1 MSDSLSWDLPCVTKW
16 VSAFHSLELIRFFC
30 KFSLF
35 ILCSCLSIL
44 YSFIYLCRIGLFSH
58 WYPKPDAMCSLL
70 FHQWCSIIPWLGK
83 GSELPAEVSKKEG
96 FSWKSSC
103 PYPQYIS
110 LPLSSCCR
118 PLLIFCFLTGYVS
131 FTGTW
136 SSLSRILRWTCYYL
150 WFSSFQD
157 FAKKNPVLPSSLWTM
172 YLISCYLWAY
182 FSIVPPTYLQVYKST
197 SLCKIWK
204 TLMHGDH
211 TLLYY
216 QFIKNLLRDLYVW
229 T

>member
-1 MSDSLSWDLPCVTKW
+1 MQC
-16 VSAFHSLELIRFFC
+16 A
-30 KFSLF
+30 LF
-35 ILCSCLSIL
+35 
-44 YSFIYLCRIGLFSH
+44 
-58 WYPKPDAMCSLL
+58 
-70 FHQWCSIIPWLGK
+70 CSINDVRSFPDLVRGQNFQLKFQRKRTLVGNLLAPILNI
-83 GSELPAEVSKKEG
+83 
-96 FSWKSSC
+96 FH
-103 PYPQYIS
+103 Y
-110 LPLSSCCR
+110 LSAVAVVPCWF
-118 PLLIFCFLTGYVS
+118 FCFLTGYVS

-157 FAKKNPVLPSSLWTM
+157 FAKKNSVLPSSLWTM

-211 TLLYY
+211 TLLHY
-216 QFIKNLLRDLYVW
+216 QFIKNLLCDLYVW
-229 T
+229 TWPGIPKLRYSSQRWNLRGKYVNSLMLVW